1 MNKFATHI
9 NRYLKE
15 LIHTEM
21 DIDIV
26 FSMPLRN
33 KPTLWIQ
40 IKLLVKLSVA

>member
-9 NRYLKE
+9 NRYWKE

-26 FSMPLRN
+26 CTKPLRN
-33 KPTLWIQ
+33 KPTLWIH
-40 IKLLVKLSVA
+40 IELLVKLSLE